1 MSFDKDET
9 SIQDAQPVELYLF
22 TYDGVNYTYTSYQ
35 RNKEAYIDGTF
46 YTFNAEY
53 IKRSDNLKL
62 GMSSSTQET
71 CVITVLRTNSVAL
84 LYQGAPPEQGTVN
97 IQIFRVHGN
106 ESSDYVKIVDGVVSQ
121 VRFNGSE
128 AELTITIESVL
139 NRNVPRGRLSYYCQN
154 TIYDSKCKLN
164 EPDWEIIVG
173 VDKLDKLM
181 IKSSTIAGYPDG
193 YFTDG
198 FIKMGNAY
206 RQIRKHEGDTIYIK
220 YPINVAD
227 REGSFKICP
236 GCNGIFKTCA
246 ERFKNTDH
254 FSGIPYI
261 QPYNAFKNPTGK
273 GAYWVR
279 SDVIVRDNEGNINE
293 G

>member
-1 MSFDKDET
+1 MSFKANELSVDNAEP
-9 SIQDAQPVELYLF
+9 IELYIF
-22 TYDGVNYTYTSYQ
+22 TYNGNMYTYTSSANSYTVTV
-35 RNKEAYIDGTF
+35 DGNSI
-46 YTFNAEY
+46 TFNAEY

-71 CVITVLRTNSVAL
+71 CVVTVLRTNSVAL

-121 VRFNGSE
+121 VRFNNSE

-164 EPDWEIIVG
+164 EHDWEIIVG

-181 IKSSTIAGYPDG
+181 IKSSTIADYPDG

>member
-1 MSFDKDET
+1 MSFKANELSVDNAEP
-9 SIQDAQPVELYLF
+9 IELYMF
-22 TYDGVNYTYTSYQ
+22 TYDGNTYSYTSSANSYT
-35 RNKEAYIDGTF
+35 ATVDGNSI
-46 YTFNAEY
+46 TFNAEY

-164 EPDWEIIVG
+164 EHDWEIIVG